1 MNSDELAKMVEMA
14 RGFQEWELDNDNGTN
29 FRRLDV
35 IDLADTPQAGP
46 VIAQGV
52 GEELGWFLTQV
63 PVTIVALA
71 EELAT
76 LKAAANRMAVAIR
89 SAKSNAVYDSAFDDG
104 DGNEYPVFAID
115 SDYVHSLYRALDDY
129 ERPKQEVK

>member
-35 IDLADTPQAGP
+35 IDLADTPQAGL

-63 PVTIVALA
+63 PAAIVALA
-71 EELAT
+71 EQLEQMKVGKDTLVHIAFDYWQELEA
-76 LKAAANRMAVAIR
+76 LKAKLAALKA
-89 SAKSNAVYDSAFDDG
+89 
-104 DGNEYPVFAID
+104 
-115 SDYVHSLYRALDDY
+115 SLA
-129 ERPKQEVK
+129 EGATP